1 MGSLRPSVAAV
12 PHRGMEQ
19 AGGVERLVDQARVGG
34 RAVVPTLYRHL
45 TDWPGYL
52 DLAVT
57 TAARLDDDGS
67 LDREASVLQ
76 VAAHGAA
83 NQMPRHTTGLP
94 APSASQRNNLLGL
107 IDLFPTLISR
117 MIVISVQLRRSMPS

>member
-1 MGSLRPSVAAV
+1 
-12 PHRGMEQ
+12 MEQ

-57 TAARLDDDGS
+57 TAAR
-67 LDREASVLQ
+67 RPKV
-76 VAAHGAA
+76 
-83 NQMPRHTTGLP
+83 
-94 APSASQRNNLLGL
+94 
-107 IDLFPTLISR
+107 
-117 MIVISVQLRRSMPS
+117 